1 MPKKNL
7 LDMMRKED
15 REAMVNRYQA
25 RIKDNGTKNK
35 VSNEMYLLAEF
46 GLMFGWDAIQ
56 SVRNNEITFEEMF
69 ALLEAG
75 RKVQKKAMKDGG
87 RVSTTAIATA
97 FSKTPSST
105 FEKGTKF
112 LEERRN

>member
-1 MPKKNL
+1 MPKNL

-15 REAMVNRYQA
+15 REAMENRFKA
-25 RIKDNGTKNK
+25 RIKNNGTRNK

-46 GLMFGWDAIQ
+46 GLMYGWEAVQ
-56 SVRNNEITFEEMF
+56 SVRRNEITFEEMF

-75 RKVQKKAMKDGG
+75 RKVQKKSLKDEG

-97 FSKTPSST
+97 FSKTPAST

-112 LEERRN
+112 LEERSN